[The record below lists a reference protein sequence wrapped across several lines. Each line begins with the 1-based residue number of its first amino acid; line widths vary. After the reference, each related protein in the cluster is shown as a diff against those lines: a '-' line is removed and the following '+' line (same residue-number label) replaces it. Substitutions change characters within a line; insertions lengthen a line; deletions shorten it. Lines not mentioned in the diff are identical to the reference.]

1 MMQHIR
7 YFLFLVPLFGLSV
20 LSPQALAVLQNS
32 EHSVTVIPAEGNG
45 RCSDYGANSFIMEMG
60 TSISCPTAD
69 AMAGGTVVGPDGKSA
84 SWTYDCGTDQL
95 SFFDSDVGIN
105 YTVTKTSR
113 NITWYPYGSAT
124 FVGDSKL
131 TNQDPV
137 TGTILRMSSFALCYG
152 LPDTDS
158 TSVSEPLPDCNTVDQ
173 GVPNGWLG
181 GINCGELADGTVVTL
196 WQPIEGDDR
205 LFQCVCNDG
214 GQAATVS
221 CDPSGD
227 SGDLPACYTK
237 DVGQP
242 KATTIVEFDADPITC
257 TTSGGTRTC
266 KCVDNPFL
274 PGNDCL

>member
-1 MMQHIR
+1 MTRHTK
-7 YFLFLVPLFGLSV
+7 YFLFLVPLFGLAVS
-20 LSPQALAVLQNS
+20 SPQAEVVLQNS

-45 RCSDYGANSFIMEMG
+45 RCSDYGANDFIKEMG
-60 TSISCPTAD
+60 ASISCPSLYAEV
-69 AMAGGTVVGPDGKSA
+69 GGMISGPDGKSA
-84 SWTYDCGTDQL
+84 TWAYDCGSGEL
-95 SFFDSDVGIN
+95 SFFNADVGIN

-124 FVGDSKL
+124 FVGDSRI
-131 TNQDPV
+131 TNQDPA
-137 TGTILRMSSFALCYG
+137 TGNILQMSSFALCYG
-152 LPDTDS
+152 LPGTDS
-158 TSVSEPLPDCNTVDQ
+158 ASVSEPLPDCNAVDEDAT
-173 GVPNGWLG
+173 NGWLG
-181 GINCGELADGTVVTL
+181 GIDCGELADGTVVTL
-196 WQPIEGDDR
+196 WQPLGGDDR

-214 GQAATVS
+214 GLASTVA
-221 CDPSGD
+221 CDPTGD

-257 TTSGGTRTC
+257 TTSGGTRSC